1 MSDAFSA
8 GVTPGGLYNAEEIKI
23 LLCYML
29 HTVGQPMHRDQ
40 VTDII
45 TTEGLANY
53 FDTEE
58 AIEELIRLQHL
69 VQSEDRQLA
78 TTVTGGQIGE
88 SLSVRVPY
96 TVRDRAVNAALQLL
110 KRRAIERENKVEI
123 QRLDAGGFEVTC
135 IVQDQTVDLLRVTLR
150 VTDEWQAKQIKEQ
163 FLTDPSLLYRSTLA
177 VLTGD
182 AALRRANTQLVIKLD

>member
-29 HTVGQPMHRDQ
+29 HTVGQPIQRDQ
-40 VTDII
+40 VTGII
-45 TTEGLANY
+45 TAEGLANY

-78 TTVTGGQIGE
+78 TTVTGAQIGE

-96 TVRDRAVNAALQLL
+96 TVRDRAGNAALQLL
-110 KRRAIERENKVEI
+110 KRREIERENQVEI
-123 QRLDAGGFEVTC
+123 QRLETGGFEVTC
-135 IVQDQTVDLLRVTLR
+135 IVQDQNTDLLRVTLH

-163 FLTDPSLLYRSTLA
+163 FLTDPSMLYRSTLA

-182 AALRRANTQLVIKLD
+182 AALRRAGTQLVIKLD

>member
-29 HTVGQPMHRDQ
+29 HTVEQPIQRDQ
-40 VTDII
+40 VTGII
-45 TTEGLANY
+45 TAEGLANY

-58 AIEELIRLQHL
+58 AIE
-69 VQSEDRQLA
+69 DRQLA
-78 TTVTGGQIGE
+78 TTVTGAQIGE

-123 QRLDAGGFEVTC
+123 QRLDASGFEVTC

>member
-69 VQSEDRQLA
+69 VQSDDRQLA

-110 KRRAIERENKVEI
+110 KRRAIERENKVEM